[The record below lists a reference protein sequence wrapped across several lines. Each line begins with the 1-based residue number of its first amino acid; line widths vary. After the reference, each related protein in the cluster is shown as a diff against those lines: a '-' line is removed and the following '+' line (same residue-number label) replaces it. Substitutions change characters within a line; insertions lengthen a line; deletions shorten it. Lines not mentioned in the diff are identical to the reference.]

1 MLFRKRFAA
10 MLPTTKTI
18 LDIRYIFLCLPLL
31 AMACVRPAPGG
42 SAWQAST
49 PGVLATA
56 DGSAAFV
63 STPTAAFRLPPTRQ
77 PGAPIPSPTPDTPH
91 FVSTA
96 SAGAQMYEV
105 QPGDTLSVIAETLGV
120 SVEALVAANH
130 LTNPDR
136 LDVGQVL
143 VIPAVTPQAQGPA
156 FKIIPDSE
164 LVYGPMSLTF
174 DVEAFV
180 RQKGGYLASYQE
192 VVGEDVFSGAQ
203 IVARVARDYS
213 VNPRLLLAVLEHRA
227 GWVGQA
233 EPAANTLE
241 WPLGVRDGRPAGLY
255 RQLTW
260 AANALNYGYY
270 RWRAGG
276 VQKWTLADGR
286 VVPISPVI
294 NAGTAGVQYLF
305 AQLDEYPQW
314 LQDVSPQ
321 GLFATYQRLFG
332 YPFDLAI
339 EPLVPA
345 DLQQPPM
352 QLPFERGA
360 LWAFTAGPHGGWDS
374 GSAWAALDFAPW
386 GIRGCVQSDL
396 WVVAVADGWIVRA
409 EDGAVIQD
417 LDDGHEQTGWAVL
430 YMHIERRDRV
440 RPGVY
445 LRAGERIGHP
455 SCEGGVYTGTHL
467 HLARKFNGEWIA
479 ADGSVPFNL
488 EGWVSSGAG
497 VVNEGFLTRN
507 GVSLQAY
514 DGSESVN
521 QIRR

>member
-1 MLFRKRFAA
+1 MVPGRVVRWCWGMVGFLLFA
-10 MLPTTKTI
+10 T
-18 LDIRYIFLCLPLL
+18 
-31 AMACVRPAPGG
+31 ACVRSATGG
-42 SAWQAST
+42 SAWQPSA
-49 PGVLATA
+49 PGAVEART
-56 DGSAAFV
+56 GAAAPP
-63 STPTAAFRLPPTRQ
+63 STPTASFRLPPTRR
-77 PGAPIPSPTPDTPH
+77 PGAPISSPTPDAPH
-91 FVSTA
+91 FVSTTEQA
-96 SAGAQMYEV
+96 AQTYEV
-105 QPGDTLSVIAETLGV
+105 RPGDTLGAIAEALGV
-120 SVEALVAANH
+120 SVQDLIAANH
-130 LTNPDR
+130 LSDPDH

-143 VIPAVTPQAQGPA
+143 VIPAITPQAQGPA

-164 LVYGPMSLTF
+164 LVYGPMSLVF

-180 RQKGGYLASYQE
+180 RQKGGYLAAYQE
-192 VVGEDVFSGAQ
+192 VVGERLLSGAQ
-203 IVARVARDYS
+203 VLMRVAQDYS
-213 VNPRLLLAVLEHRA
+213 VNPRLLLAVLEYRA
-227 GWVGQA
+227 GWVTQPKPQA
-233 EPAANTLE
+233 DTLD

-260 AANALNYGYY
+260 AANALNEGYY

-276 VQKWTLADGR
+276 VQKWVLADGR
-286 VVPISPVI
+286 VVPVHPAI
-294 NAGTAGVQYLF
+294 NAGTAGVQSLF
-305 AQLDEYPQW
+305 ARLDDYPRW

-321 GLFATYQRLFG
+321 GLFATYQQLFG

-360 LWAFTAGPHGGWDS
+360 LWAFTAGPHGGWDT

-386 GIRGCVQSDL
+386 GMRGCAQSEL

-409 EDGAVIQD
+409 ADGAVVQD

-430 YMHIERRDRV
+430 YMHIESRDRV

-445 LRAGERIGHP
+445 VRAGDRIGHP

-479 ADGSVPFNL
+479 ADGPVPFNL
-488 EGWVSSGAG
+488 EGWISSGAG
-497 VVNEGFLTRN
+497 VVNEGYLRRADVT
-507 GVSLQAY
+507 LQAY
-514 DGSESVN
+514 DGSASIN
-521 QIRR
+521 QIQR